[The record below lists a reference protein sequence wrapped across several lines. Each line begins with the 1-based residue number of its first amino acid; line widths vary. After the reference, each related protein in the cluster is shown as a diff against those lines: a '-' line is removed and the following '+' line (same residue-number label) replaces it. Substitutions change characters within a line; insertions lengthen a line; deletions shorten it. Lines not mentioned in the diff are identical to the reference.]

1 MTDKQRVVIL
11 GGGFAGLNAAKTLK
25 HAPVSVTL
33 VDQRNYHL
41 FQPLLYQV
49 ATGSLSPG
57 EVAAPIRGILSK
69 QRNTDV
75 LLGKAVDI
83 DPAAQHVKLSDGAEV
98 PYDWLIAATG
108 SEGAYFGHDEWKT
121 WAPGLK
127 NIEDAT
133 AIRHKLLFA
142 FEAAERVHNN
152 RDERRAWLTFVIVG
166 AGATGV
172 ELAGALGEIANE
184 TLKHD
189 FRFIKPEEA
198 QILVLD
204 GSPRVLPQYPEDLSA
219 KAEKALLKLSVRV
232 RNHIRVVGVDAD
244 GVDFEYSPNGGE
256 KTKGRIATHT
266 VIWAAGVKVTPFTR
280 ILAERTGTETDRQ
293 GRIKVNADLTIPK
306 YPNIYAVGDQALLL
320 DHKGNPLPGVAQVAM
335 QQGRYAAKSI
345 INRVENKAGQLKP
358 FKYFDKGDLAVIGRC
373 AAVARIFGVHV
384 SGIFAWLIWL
394 FVHLMYIVEFQS
406 RVLVFIEWGFLYL
419 TANRGARLITGHA
432 ATDALRGV
440 EPLRNS
446 SE

>member
-1 MTDKQRVVIL
+1 MTAQQHVVIL

-25 HAPVSVTL
+25 RAPVSVTL
-33 VDQRNYHL
+33 IDRRNYHL

-57 EVAAPIRGILSK
+57 EIAAPIRGILSK
-69 QRNTDV
+69 QKNTDV
-75 LLGKAVDI
+75 LLGKAVDL
-83 DPAAQHVKLSDGAEV
+83 DPDARRVKLSDGLEV

-142 FEAAERVHNN
+142 FEAAERVYQNH
-152 RDERRAWLTFVIVG
+152 DERRAWLTFVIVG

-204 GSPRVLPQYPEDLSA
+204 GSPRVLQQYPEDLSE
-219 KAEKALLKLSVRV
+219 KAEKALIKLNVRV
-232 RNHIRVVGVDAD
+232 RNHIRVIGVDAD
-244 GVDFEYSPNGGE
+244 GVDYEYIPNGGQG
-256 KTKGRIATHT
+256 TKGRIRTHT
-266 VIWAAGVKVTPFTR
+266 VIWAAGVSVTRFTG
-280 ILAERTGTETDRQ
+280 ILAERTGAQTDRQ
-293 GRIKVNADLTIPK
+293 GRIKVNPDLTIPN
-306 YPNIYAVGDQALLL
+306 YSNIYVVGDHALLE
-320 DHKGNPLPGVAQVAM
+320 DHNGNPLPGVAQVAM
-335 QQGRYAAKSI
+335 QQGRYAANAIKSI
-345 INRVENKAGQLKP
+345 VSHGKKPAKP
-358 FKYFDKGDLAVIGRC
+358 FKYFDKGDLAVIGRG
-373 AAVARIFGVHV
+373 AAVARIFGMHV
-384 SGIFAWLIWL
+384 SGFFAWLIWL

-419 TANRGARLITGHA
+419 TSNRGARLITGHA
-432 ATDALRGV
+432 ATDALKGTL
-440 EPLRNS
+440 PLQNPG
-446 SE
+446 E

>member
-33 VDQRNYHL
+33 IDRRNYHL

-57 EVAAPIRGILSK
+57 EIAAPIRAVLSK

-75 LLGKAVDI
+75 LLGKAVDV
-83 DPAAQHVKLSDGAEV
+83 DPEARLVKLSDGFEV

-108 SEGAYFGHDEWKT
+108 SEGAYFGHDEWRT

-152 RDERRAWLTFVIVG
+152 HEERRAWLTFVIVG

-198 QILVLD
+198 QIIVLD
-204 GSPRVLPQYPEDLSA
+204 GSPRVLQQYPAELSD
-219 KAEKALLKLSVRV
+219 KAEKALIKLNVRV
-232 RNHIRVVGVDAD
+232 RNHIRVVGVDAN
-244 GVDFEYSPNGGE
+244 GVDYEYAPNGGE
-256 KTKGRIATHT
+256 KTKGRIPTHT
-266 VIWAAGVKVTPFTR
+266 VIWAAGVSVTPFTR
-280 ILAERTGTETDRQ
+280 VLAERTGAATDKQ
-293 GRIKVNADLTIPK
+293 GRIKVNPDLTVPN
-306 YPNIYAVGDQALLL
+306 YPNIYVVGDHAMAE
-320 DHKGNPLPGVAQVAM
+320 DRNGKPLPGVAQVAM
-335 QQGRYAAKSI
+335 QQGRYAADAIKSI
-345 INRVENKAGQLKP
+345 VSSGNKPTKP
-358 FKYFDKGDLAVIGRC
+358 FKYFDKGDLAVIGRG
-373 AAVARIFGVHV
+373 AAVARIFGVNI
-384 SGIFAWLIWL
+384 SGLIAWLVWL

-406 RVLVFIEWGFLYL
+406 RVLVFVQWGFLYL

-432 ATDALRGV
+432 ATDALKGTV
-440 EPLRNS
+440 PLQNP
-446 SE
+446 EE